1 MQGSTVVT
9 DSVRRKIEELR
20 KHAIEEGEN
29 LDSQVKL
36 DDEPQPSWSLKA
48 KLTHKPGDA
57 TMWVVTSN
65 QDWEHDAIDDV
76 LIIPG
81 TIYADAEPFL
91 PDSIILNG
99 YFQADEDGR
108 WVRVDNGCVPWSEP
122 NQESPWKDSLDEFPE
137 VISQLNEA
145 MKIPEYQHLAE
156 KAAMQQ
162 ARRERWDAFSIK

>member
-1 MQGSTVVT
+1 MQGNTVIT
-9 DSVRRKIEELR
+9 DSIRRKIEELR

-29 LDSQVKL
+29 LDAEVKL
-36 DDEPQPSWSLKA
+36 DSEPQASWSLKA

-57 TMWVVTSN
+57 SMWIVTSN

-81 TIYADAEPFL
+81 TIYASDEPFL

-108 WVRVDNGCVPWSEP
+108 WVRVTNGCVPWSEDDA
-122 NQESPWKDSLDEFPE
+122 NSAWKNALDEFPE
-137 VISQLNEA
+137 VVDELNEA
-145 MKIPEYQHLAE
+145 MAIPEYQHMAE

-162 ARRERWDAFSIK
+162 ARRERWGAYSIR